1 MFPVK
6 QGTILVVEDEE
17 QVRTLIVRLLE
28 KKGYAVESAE
38 NGRLALE
45 AARDVDNISLVITD
59 MIMPEMGG
67 QALLEALRKE
77 RPAIPAICMTGY
89 SREEMADSQ
98 KIPDAAFM
106 EKPFTPAMFLD
117 QVAELLK
124 KEEDRSARGDR

>member
-28 KKGYAVESAE
+28 KRGYSVASAE

-45 AARDVDNISLVITD
+45 AARRDFDSISLVITD

-67 QALLEALRKE
+67 QALLEVLRKE
-77 RPAIPAICMTGY
+77 RPALPVICMTGY
-89 SREEMADSQ
+89 SREELADSETMR
-98 KIPDAAFM
+98 DAEFI
-106 EKPFTPAMFLD
+106 EKPFTPGAFLD
-117 QVAELLK
+117 QVDQIMK
-124 KEEDRSARGDR
+124 

>member
-1 MFPVK
+1 MK

-45 AARDVDNISLVITD
+45 AARRDVDNISLVITD

-106 EKPFTPAMFLD
+106 EKPFTPTMFLD

-124 KEEDRSARGDR
+124 KEADRSAGGDR